1 MVKAVQPIR
10 MNGDTLEI
18 NPDAFKLDSN
28 AVVEDMLLRV
38 PGLTVWG
45 DGTITMNGRKLEK
58 VYVDGK
64 PFLVERLKQLHRIC
78 QRMLLKKYRFTRKR
92 IILKCSKQMKRRIRF
107 MP

>member
-1 MVKAVQPIR
+1 FMYQKTDNEMDEVVVKAVQPIR

-28 AVVEDMLLRV
+28 AVVEDMLMRV

-64 PFLVERLKQLHRIC
+64 PF
-78 QRMLLKKYRFTRKR
+78 FG
-92 IILKCSKQMKRRIRF
+92 
-107 MP
+107 